1 MVKELERLLSN
12 SNSPYDKLCFSS
24 VVVMKDGNTFSGVT
38 VKNQIFR
45 DAVYAEQAAIAR
57 AITAGY
63 KHGDFDSIHIM
74 VSTSNINDLRH
85 INKDMIIEH
94 FDPSAEVFLYD
105 KNRNMRVMK
114 VGHLL
119 FNIY

>member
-1 MVKELERLLSN
+1 MVNELERLLSN

-24 VVVMKDGNTFSGVT
+24 VVVMKDGKTFSGVT
-38 VKNQIFR
+38 VKNHVFS

-63 KHGDFDSIHIM
+63 KYGDFESIHIM
-74 VSTSNINDLRH
+74 VSTANINDLRY
-85 INKDMIIEH
+85 INKDVITEH
-94 FDPSAEVFLYD
+94 FEPSSEVFLYD

-114 VGHLL
+114 AGHLL